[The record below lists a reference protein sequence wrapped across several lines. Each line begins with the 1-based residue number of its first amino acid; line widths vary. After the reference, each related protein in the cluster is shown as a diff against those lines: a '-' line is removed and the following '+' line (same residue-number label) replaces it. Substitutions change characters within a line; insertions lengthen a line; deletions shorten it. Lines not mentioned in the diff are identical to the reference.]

1 MKNFVLASKSIDRK
15 ELFKRLKIAFEI
27 LITEINENKYK
38 KKQKN
43 PIELVK
49 DLAKAKVLK
58 AKEILTAQNRKAV
71 IIAAD
76 TVAEF
81 EGNITILA

>member
-15 ELFKRLKIAFEI
+15 ELFERLKVPFEI
-27 LITEINENKYK
+27 LITEINEDKYK

-49 DLAKAKVLK
+49 DLSKAKVLK
-58 AKEILTAQNRKAV
+58 AKEILSAQNRKAV
-71 IIAAD
+71 IILIECIIPYRIQD
-76 TVAEF
+76 F
-81 EGNITILA
+81 